1 MGKLLTALLCLTVIN
16 SYFIEGLF
24 LKRKVD
30 HLEEMLKHQSE
41 RTVQVAMEERAEA
54 LWVGE
59 ETVQLCMRQCMRLI
73 IW

>member
-30 HLEEMLKHQSE
+30 HLEEMEMLKHQSE
-41 RTVQVAMEERAEA
+41 KPVLVA
-54 LWVGE
+54 LGHKLSQSV
-59 ETVQLCMRQCMRLI
+59 TKCL
-73 IW
+73 